1 MKRATSKDVAK
12 LAGVSQTTVSF
23 VMNNTPNVSL
33 SEETRKKVLDA
44 ANQLQY
50 IPNSFAR
57 GLKTSQSKLLG
68 VFLPTM
74 DNPYYPMLMQY
85 IEKYTVR
92 LGYSVILCCTYR
104 NPEREKAYLD
114 LCEEKHMDGVI
125 YLFTPNW
132 MKRVVQL
139 SHTIPVV
146 LLSEKS
152 DDIPLNTISLNG
164 FRCGYLLSLIHI

>member
-50 IPNSFAR
+50 IQNSFAR

-85 IEKYTVR
+85 IEKYTAR

-114 LCEEKHMDGVI
+114 LCEEKHMDGMRKLDNTFHPIGGKQIDDTIHVLFLTQVQI
-125 YLFTPNW
+125 GLFT
-132 MKRVVQL
+132 
-139 SHTIPVV
+139 
-146 LLSEKS
+146 
-152 DDIPLNTISLNG
+152 
-164 FRCGYLLSLIHI
+164 FRIAVSTA

>member
-23 VMNNTPNVSL
+23 VMNNTPMCL
-33 SEETRKKVLDA
+33 YPKRPEKVLDA

-85 IEKYTVR
+85 IEKYTAR

-125 YLFTPNW
+125 YLFTP
-132 MKRVVQL
+132 
-139 SHTIPVV
+139 I
-146 LLSEKS
+146 
-152 DDIPLNTISLNG
+152 G
-164 FRCGYLLSLIHI
+164 

>member
-57 GLKTSQSKLLG
+57 GLKTNQSKLLG

-74 DNPYYPMLMQY
+74 DNPYYPMLMQ
-85 IEKYTVR
+85 
-92 LGYSVILCCTYR
+92 
-104 NPEREKAYLD
+104 
-114 LCEEKHMDGVI
+114 
-125 YLFTPNW
+125 
-132 MKRVVQL
+132 
-139 SHTIPVV
+139 
-146 LLSEKS
+146 
-152 DDIPLNTISLNG
+152 
-164 FRCGYLLSLIHI
+164 

>member
-57 GLKTSQSKLLG
+57 GLK
-68 VFLPTM
+68 PA
-74 DNPYYPMLMQY
+74 NPSCWVYFFQRW
-85 IEKYTVR
+85 T
-92 LGYSVILCCTYR
+92 IL
-104 NPEREKAYLD
+104 
-114 LCEEKHMDGVI
+114 I
-125 YLFTPNW
+125 TP
-132 MKRVVQL
+132 
-139 SHTIPVV
+139 
-146 LLSEKS
+146 
-152 DDIPLNTISLNG
+152 
-164 FRCGYLLSLIHI
+164 C